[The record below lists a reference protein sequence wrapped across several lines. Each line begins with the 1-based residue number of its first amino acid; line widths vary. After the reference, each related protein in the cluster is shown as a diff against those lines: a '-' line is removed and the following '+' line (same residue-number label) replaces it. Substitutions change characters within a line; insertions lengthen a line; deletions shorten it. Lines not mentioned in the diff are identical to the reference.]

1 MHVQLLWRIDQGEA
15 VQISGIPDPW
25 LRDKL
30 QQLFGN
36 LSLASSSKVCTASR
50 LRHADIPDIL
60 TFPDEE
66 TRLAISY

>member
-25 LRDKL
+25 LRDQL

-36 LSLASSSKVCTASR
+36 LSLASSSKVCTCSR
-50 LRHADIPDIL
+50 LRHADI
-60 TFPDEE
+60 
-66 TRLAISY
+66 ISGVSDQDT

>member
-25 LRDKL
+25 LRDQL

-36 LSLASSSKVCTASR
+36 LSLASSSKVGMESR
-50 LRHADIPDIL
+50 LRHAHKMG
-60 TFPDEE
+60 
-66 TRLAISY
+66 